1 MSKKSPKSPSRVEP
15 DTSHAL
21 LMQALDSADKNMIS
35 KAVQYSVAV
44 ALSAIAVPKG
54 TEIDAL
60 SKMNPRTPVYFSVW
74 LAYEERVNA
83 LLGTVRAT
91 GKPLYRPMSFFSD
104 VIQVYM
110 RITPSTGKSPVNRA
124 DAILDTMG
132 KGAALQP
139 AQDHKGHNMPGPEQI
154 GMPEPKKSWKD
165 KFKKDDGHDH

>member
-110 RITPSTGKSPVNRA
+110 RITPSTGKSPKNRA
-124 DAILDTMG
+124 EMILETMG
-132 KGAALQP
+132 KGALAP
-139 AQDHKGHNMPGPEQI
+139 VEDMKHSMPDSRRLETPEERSRTDRI
-154 GMPEPKKSWKD
+154 LGRNKS
-165 KFKKDDGHDH
+165 DD